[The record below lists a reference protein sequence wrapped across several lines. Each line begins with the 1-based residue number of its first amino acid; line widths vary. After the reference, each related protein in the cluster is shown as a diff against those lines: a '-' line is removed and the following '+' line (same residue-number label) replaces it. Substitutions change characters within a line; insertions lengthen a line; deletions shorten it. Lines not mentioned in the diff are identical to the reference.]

1 MKIIKASVPALL
13 IVLALV
19 FATGCKKKNANG
31 NPDNDV
37 QVTTYKPTDIS
48 ETTAVSGCDV
58 EVLQGL
64 TLTKIGV
71 CWSTSANPT
80 ASDSQLSTENWDEPF
95 VCTLTGLASGT
106 TYHVRAFALRGL
118 EYYYGDD
125 RTFTT
130 LGSGNGGNGGN
141 GGGGLE
147 PPTPFGPGSGTAS
160 DPYNVASVIQLPSGQ
175 TEFWAR
181 GYIVGGR
188 GNGTMFS
195 TEPPFENEGIVYIA
209 DDPNESDRNNCVG
222 FWITSYND
230 VYLEWVAQG
239 ALTNHPENLGKCM
252 TFCAKKNT
260 SDIAHLY
267 LFSFSLSGSGLATSL
282 PAVETQQVTATTST
296 SATLS
301 GKVVSEGGAV
311 TRRGF
316 CWSTS
321 ANPTVDDA
329 TRDCGTGLGSFTLT
343 LSGLSPNTTYHVRA
357 FAVNSL
363 GESYGDDVQF
373 ATASGSGGSTC
384 PTGAVNGLFSV
395 SDSKQVWFSQGNLQ
409 YKASSNTWRFAEEQW
424 HFVGTSY
431 SENPDYVGGNV
442 SGSSNHR
449 VSSSYSGWIDWFCWA
464 TSGYN
469 HGAIAYQP
477 WATSGRVDDFKAYGI
492 TNSNLYDQTGK
503 ADWGYNKISN
513 GGNQENYG
521 WRTPTKDEWE
531 YLINGRNTPSGIR
544 YVFAKV
550 NGVYGLLLLPDN
562 WSTSIYT
569 LNYPNMT
576 VSEAGYNVISA
587 SDWANKLVKAGAV
600 FLPTTGYRLR
610 NKPTDND
617 SFYFAPGDDDNYW
630 NGHRTH
636 SLYWSSTYLWVFL
649 KQCEMVSLERL
660 NVCYGISV
668 RLVKDY

>member
-1 MKIIKASVPALL
+1 MFKKSMFFSMMML
-13 IVLALV
+13 VLCFV
-19 FATGCKKKNANG
+19 SCSKTNGDANG
-31 NPDNDV
+31 NPDDDV

-95 VCTLTGLASGT
+95 VCTLTGLAPGT

-130 LGSGNGGNGGN
+130 LGSGNGGNGG
-141 GGGGLE
+141 GGYD
-147 PPTPFGPGSGTAS
+147 PPTPYGPGSGTAS
-160 DPYNVASVIQLPSGQ
+160 DPYNVASAMQLPNTQGV
-175 TEFWAR
+175 WVR
-181 GYIVGGR
+181 GYIVGIKKS
-188 GNGTMFS
+188 NT
-195 TEPPFENEGIVYIA
+195 TLLYEPPFDDEYSVAIA
-209 DDPNESDRNNCVG
+209 DSPSER
-222 FWITSYND
+222 D
-230 VYLEWVAQG
+230 VNKCYSVRCTQNPDWKEQV
-239 ALTNHPENLGKCM
+239 ALTRHPENLGKAL
-252 TFCAKKNT
+252 TVYGNTNT
-260 SDIAHLY
+260 SGNQIIIS
-267 LFSFSLSGSGLATSL
+267 SFTLSGSGLATSL
-282 PAVETQQVTATTST
+282 PVVETQQVTDITGT

-321 ANPTVDDA
+321 ANPTIDDA

-343 LSGLSPNTTYHVRA
+343 LAGLAPNVTYHVRA

-363 GESYGDDVQF
+363 GENYGNDVQF
-373 ATASGSGGSTC
+373 TTASGSGGGTC
-384 PTGAVNGLFSV
+384 PTGAINGLFSV

-424 HFVGTSY
+424 HYVGTSVAPRP
-431 SENPDYVGGNV
+431 ELVGGNV

-449 VSSSYSGWIDWFCWA
+449 VSSSYSGWIDWFCWG

-477 WATSGRVDDFKAYGI
+477 WSTSARLEEFYAYGSR
-492 TNSNLYDQTGK
+492 NCNLYDQTGK
-503 ADWGYNKISN
+503 ADWGYNRISN

-544 YVFAKV
+544 YAAAMV
-550 NGVYGLLLLPDN
+550 NGVKGFILLPDS
-562 WSTSIYT
+562 WSVSICS
-569 LNYPNMT
+569 LNSPNMIA
-576 VSEAGYNVISA
+576 SCEQNVISA
-587 SDWANKLVKAGAV
+587 SEWDAKFEKSGAV
-600 FLPTTGYRLR
+600 FLPISGHRLR
-610 NKPTDND
+610 NKPTSDV
-617 SFYFAPGDDDNYW
+617 FYCAGQQ
-630 NGHRTH
+630 GG
-636 SLYWSSTYLWVFL
+636 YWSSTRGTINEWSS
-649 KQCEMVSLERL
+649 SLMMNENNSQNIETKMTDRP
-660 NVCYGISV
+660 VTWGISV

>member
-19 FATGCKKKNANG
+19 LATGCKKKNANG

-48 ETTAVSGCDV
+48 ETTAVCGCDV

-64 TLTKIGV
+64 SLTKIGV

-80 ASDSQLSTENWDEPF
+80 ASDSQQSTEDWNEPF
-95 VCTLTGLASGT
+95 FCTLTRLASGT

-130 LGSGNGGNGGN
+130 LGSGNGGI
-141 GGGGLE
+141 E

-160 DPYNVASVIQLPSGQ
+160 DPYNVASAMQLPSTQGV
-175 TEFWAR
+175 WVR
-181 GYIVGGR
+181 GYIVGIR
-188 GNGTMFS
+188 GDGTLQY
-195 TEPPFENEGIVYIA
+195 EPPFEDKRRVDIA
-209 DDPNESDRNNCVG
+209 DSPSERDKAKCYSVFCNN
-222 FWITSYND
+222 NAA
-230 VYLEWVAQG
+230 WVEQV
-239 ALTNHPENLGKCM
+239 ALTKHPENLGKAL
-252 TFCAKKNT
+252 TVYGNTNT
-260 SDIAHLY
+260 SGNQITIS
-267 LFSFSLSGSGLATSL
+267 SFTLSGSGLATSL
-282 PAVETQQVTATTST
+282 PSVETQQATAITGT

-301 GKVVSEGGAV
+301 GNVVSEGGAV

-343 LSGLSPNTTYHVRA
+343 LAGLAPNATYHVRA

-363 GESYGDDVQF
+363 GENYGNDVQF
-373 ATASGSGGSTC
+373 TTASGSGGSTC
-384 PTGAVNGLFSV
+384 PTGAINGLFSV

-409 YKASSNTWRFAEEQW
+409 YQASSNTWRFAEEQW
-424 HFVGTSY
+424 RYVGTS
-431 SENPDYVGGNV
+431 SAGIHSGGNV
-442 SGSSNHR
+442 SGSSNHL
-449 VSSSYSGWIDWFCWA
+449 VSSYYSGWIDLFCWG

-469 HGAIAYQP
+469 HGAVAYQP
-477 WATSGRVDDFKAYGI
+477 WATSAVLSDYYAYG
-492 TNSNLYDQTGK
+492 SMSYNLYDQTGK
-503 ADWGYNKISN
+503 ADWGYNRISN

-521 WRTPTKDEWE
+521 WRTPTRDEWE

-544 YVFAKV
+544 YAFAKV
-550 NGVYGLLLLPDN
+550 NGVHGVILLPDS
-562 WSTSIYT
+562 WSVSICL
-569 LNYPNMT
+569 LNSPNMIA
-576 VSEAGYNVISA
+576 SCDQNVVSA
-587 SDWANKLVKAGAV
+587 SEWDEKFEKSGAV
-600 FLPTTGYRLR
+600 FLPIAGYRIR
-610 NKPTDND
+610 NKPNSTLQCIAI
-617 SFYFAPGDDDNYW
+617 SEG
-630 NGHRTH
+630 G
-636 SLYWSSTYLWVFL
+636 YWSSTTKDENCKYYLAICAEILFEVKYRGASF
-649 KQCEMVSLERL
+649 
-660 NVCYGISV
+660 GFSV